1 MLTRTSTPATNMSR
15 IFAVALGVLLC
26 GSAHAAFAAGSGAAD
41 ALPSDAPLYDYFRAA
56 RGYGPDLAWRKVN
69 LNQTPRPAENLLH
82 LSFEGAARQ
91 PAVLA
96 RLHQALG
103 SDLGLS
109 SGRASPGDPEVALR
123 NADAVVRAKAGL
135 TLSKKWLGFVYAD
148 MGAVDSALRWQGL
161 AVIRS
166 GKGFDVFGGWR
177 RVTYHFSPGM
187 GFDSLDFNGPV
198 LGATFAW

>member
-1 MLTRTSTPATNMSR
+1 MSR
-15 IFAVALGVLLC
+15 IFAVALSVLLC
-26 GSAHAAFAAGSGAAD
+26 ASAHAALAAGSD
-41 ALPSDAPLYDYFRAA
+41 AVDGLPSDAPLYGYFREG
-56 RGYGPDLAWRKVN
+56 RGYAPELVRRAVN
-69 LNQTPRPAENLLH
+69 LNQAPRPAENLLH
-82 LSFEGAARQ
+82 VSLEGEARQ

-96 RLHQALG
+96 RLHQAFG

-109 SGRASPGDPEVALR
+109 SGRASSGDPEVALR
-123 NADAVVRAKAGL
+123 NADALIRAKAGL
-135 TLSKKWLGFVYAD
+135 TLGQKWRGFVYAD

-161 AVIRS
+161 AGIRG

-198 LGATFAW
+198 LGAPLAW